1 MHLDPCFLYQ
11 SGMTST
17 KTGTWSSFH
26 VSPPLIPSFYVLKY
40 IERLPWWLSSKESAC
55 QFRRHGFD
63 LWSRKIPR
71 AAEQPQLLSWCSRA
85 RELNCWAHTWQ
96 LLKPAYFRACAP
108 QQEKPLQRE
117 AHTLQWRPSTA
128 QKKKKKST
136 ERYQSYKVS
145 ADSYQF
151 QTVTALQPDKDRN
164 WGQAF

>member
-128 QKKKKKST
+128 KKKKKKYRALSVL
-136 ERYQSYKVS
+136 QSVCWLISVPNCYCF
-145 ADSYQF
+145 A
-151 QTVTALQPDKDRN
+151 TR
-164 WGQAF
+164 